1 VGAWIFMQVA
11 VFPFFSLT
19 HLIDYPR
26 SFMHYRFEMVHGGFF
41 AADIY
46 VGFKIKSI
54 SII

>member
-1 VGAWIFMQVA
+1 VGAWIFIQVA
-11 VFPFFSLT
+11 VLPFSSLT

-26 SFMHYRFEMVHGGFF
+26 SFMHYRFETVHGGFF

-46 VGFKIKSI
+46 VDFKIKSI